1 MLRRPPRSTRTD
13 TRFPYTTLFRSL
25 VPKVSKQVSSST
37 SNNVG
42 GAASILVDTASD
54 LQKADKIGV
63 SGSVYA
69 TGLSSATATIANGSK
84 VNGNV
89 EAYSHFTNP
98 ASEATTLYNRAGEAT
113 ENSDT
118 HATTLAG
125 GDANVA
131 ELGTPHVCTHVT
143 HTH

>member
-13 TRFPYTTLFRSL
+13 TRFPYTTLFGSL

-84 VNGNV
+84 VNGKDRKSTRLNS
-89 EAYSHFTNP
+89 SH
-98 ASEATTLYNRAGEAT
+98 
-113 ENSDT
+113 
-118 HATTLAG
+118 
-125 GDANVA
+125 
-131 ELGTPHVCTHVT
+131 
-143 HTH
+143 